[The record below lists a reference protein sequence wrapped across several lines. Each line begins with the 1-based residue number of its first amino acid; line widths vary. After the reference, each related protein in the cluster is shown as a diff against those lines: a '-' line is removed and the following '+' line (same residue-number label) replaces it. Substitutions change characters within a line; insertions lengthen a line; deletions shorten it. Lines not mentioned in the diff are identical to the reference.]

1 LAGHI
6 VLQRRIGAEECV
18 GRKRELGNLVR
29 EYTLEDELAA
39 ELHQHQ
45 AEAIA
50 AKVICGSGMGNYGKK
65 WGKFFFKL

>member
-6 VLQRRIGAEECV
+6 VLQRVGAEKCV
-18 GRKRELGNLVR
+18 GRKRELGNLMR
-29 EYTLEDELAA
+29 EDAVENELAA

-50 AKVICGSGMGNYGKK
+50 AKVICGSGMGNNGKNAA
-65 WGKFFFKL
+65 

>member
-6 VLQRRIGAEECV
+6 VLQRRVGTEKWV

-29 EYTLEDELAA
+29 EDELENELAA

-50 AKVICGSGMGNYGKK
+50 AKVICGSGMGNYGKNAA
-65 WGKFFFKL
+65 